1 MEQLRSTNPSS
12 LTSETERIRDM
23 SKPEETKTYE
33 VHLAVKFQS
42 TEKNKP
48 IEAIDVVKRVNLGG
62 FNATLVDIVDSE
74 PDPTTHEIQF
84 RLDAMEG
91 GHGDAFWA
99 YLTLVRYSD
108 GIVVESVDITIEKN
122 SFLEVPIRIP
132 IGAVGGELDISGVL
146 PSDPDITTIS
156 GASALAKVWVGQ
168 WHREFME
175 DAEDSVKAMFLMAKE
190 IILLGE
196 IRSTEVRK

>member
-23 SKPEETKTYE
+23 SKPYKVQIEIDFQAEEETK
-33 VHLAVKFQS
+33 VR
-42 TEKNKP
+42 
-48 IEAIDVVKRVNLGG
+48 EAADLVDRVNLGG
-62 FNATLVDIVDSE
+62 FNARFVDVQPAE
-74 PDPTTHEIQF
+74 PDPITHEIQY

-99 YLTLVRYSD
+99 YLTVVRYSD
-108 GIVVESVDITIEKN
+108 GIVVESVDIAIEKQ
-122 SFLEVPIRIP
+122 SALDVPMRWP
-132 IGAVGGELDISGVL
+132 IGAVGGELDISGAL

-156 GASALAKVWVGQ
+156 GAAALAKVWVGQ